1 MGRDILFPII
11 KEVREYIAT
20 FKTKDMIT
28 LLNLKRS
35 ANMLL
40 AASVSLVICSS
51 CADEDLYKSGYGNED
66 IIGFGM
72 TAVLEGENIPHS
84 RVEHSPEPLVMVNS
98 SNSDT
103 LYLHS
108 SVEDNPSP
116 VSAGATRGTPVTE
129 NNFKEVYGAFAV
141 TAYTETGDL
150 YMNDKVG
157 TESGGYWFSD
167 GGERYWP
174 ETETLDFYARAPYEF
189 NKKDPLA
196 DETVVYSNKKVSF
209 TYTTPTSGDGK
220 DAMAQPDLL
229 FAFASK
235 SQKQTV
241 DGCVE
246 LTFRHALAA
255 VKFVAQD
262 ISKGTIKSIK
272 LKNVYG
278 AGECVYDPSSTTGK
292 YVWEQTGERKDFVQS
307 FNVEVEDQ
315 QTGEQKITDV
325 NPETTFMMV
334 PQPLD
339 DNSSIEVVLE
349 TANGEKH
356 VLTAPFKKQ
365 DWEAGKIYTY
375 VISTESINWTYV
387 FEVTDKI
394 DMALGQTT
402 SKYSVKSYR
411 YRTQNP
417 DVKEPVSWEVTGKN
431 GTETK
436 YPSTT
441 PTPIIDVNGIIKD
454 FTYSG
459 KGDDGTGDGIGYDM
473 VLDRSDMH
481 TTYSGDETLKN
492 NPVKGT
498 PEKPYDL
505 STDGGTS
512 SRTTANCYVVN
523 SAGTYMLPL
532 VYGNAIVNGDTNS
545 RAYSDSHFVDY
556 NNRHITSPNVSSSG
570 TPDDCTLVW
579 SDGFYMF
586 KDVHLSADKQYLVF
600 TIDQEYMQQANA
612 IVAVRDASDNIMWS
626 WHIWVIER
634 DINATVEVDDYFSST
649 KYQIMTCNLGW
660 VDEKMVYYDP
670 RSLNFTFTQDRSGK
684 KANLTVTQEG
694 AQFDYK
700 DIGSTYYQWGRKD
713 PIVALMNRD
722 HTGVNDYR
730 RLETTD
736 PKYLYQVKPGLVSMA
751 DAIKNPNIYYV
762 QPYNADIRWLK
773 DGAFSWKFWNME
785 SNGFDV
791 NITNYRKTVY
801 DPSPKGFIT
810 PIPRAFSVFV
820 NGSTAAGN
828 YGGSLNGRT
837 DPALD
842 YKYHVRTEKNKQG
855 TELPFTATGQRSS
868 RDNLGSGAGSLWAM
882 WGVYYWSSESYYNNG
897 SEDKDKGKSYTFV
910 IRKETGTDVYSYGF
924 IGTQAMARPVRCIRE

>member
-209 TYTTPTSGDGK
+209 TYTTPTSEDGK

-235 SQKQTV
+235 NQKHTV

-339 DNSSIEVVLE
+339 ENSSIEVVLE
-349 TANGEKH
+349 TADGEKH

-436 YPSTT
+436 YPST
-441 PTPIIDVNGIIKD
+441 
-454 FTYSG
+454 
-459 KGDDGTGDGIGYDM
+459 
-473 VLDRSDMH
+473 R
-481 TTYSGDETLKN
+481 
-492 NPVKGT
+492 
-498 PEKPYDL
+498 
-505 STDGGTS
+505 
-512 SRTTANCYVVN
+512 
-523 SAGTYMLPL
+523 
-532 VYGNAIVNGDTNS
+532 
-545 RAYSDSHFVDY
+545 
-556 NNRHITSPNVSSSG
+556 
-570 TPDDCTLVW
+570 
-579 SDGFYMF
+579 
-586 KDVHLSADKQYLVF
+586 
-600 TIDQEYMQQANA
+600 
-612 IVAVRDASDNIMWS
+612 
-626 WHIWVIER
+626 
-634 DINATVEVDDYFSST
+634 
-649 KYQIMTCNLGW
+649 
-660 VDEKMVYYDP
+660 
-670 RSLNFTFTQDRSGK
+670 
-684 KANLTVTQEG
+684 
-694 AQFDYK
+694 
-700 DIGSTYYQWGRKD
+700 
-713 PIVALMNRD
+713 
-722 HTGVNDYR
+722 
-730 RLETTD
+730 
-736 PKYLYQVKPGLVSMA
+736 
-751 DAIKNPNIYYV
+751 
-762 QPYNADIRWLK
+762 
-773 DGAFSWKFWNME
+773 
-785 SNGFDV
+785 
-791 NITNYRKTVY
+791 
-801 DPSPKGFIT
+801 
-810 PIPRAFSVFV
+810 
-820 NGSTAAGN
+820 
-828 YGGSLNGRT
+828 
-837 DPALD
+837 
-842 YKYHVRTEKNKQG
+842 
-855 TELPFTATGQRSS
+855 
-868 RDNLGSGAGSLWAM
+868 
-882 WGVYYWSSESYYNNG
+882 
-897 SEDKDKGKSYTFV
+897 
-910 IRKETGTDVYSYGF
+910 
-924 IGTQAMARPVRCIRE
+924 

>member
-196 DETVVYSNKKVSF
+196 DETVVYSDKKVSF
-209 TYTTPTSGDGK
+209 TYTTPTSEDGK

-235 SQKQTV
+235 NQKQTV

-278 AGECVYDPSSTTGK
+278 AGKCVYDPSSTTGK

-339 DNSSIEVVLE
+339 ENSSIEVVLE
-349 TANGEKH
+349 TADGETH
-356 VLTAPFKKQ
+356 FLTAPFKKQ

-441 PTPIIDVNGIIKD
+441 PTPIIDVNGIIKG
-454 FTYSG
+454 FTYSDN
-459 KGDDGTGDGIGYDM
+459 GDDGTGSGNKYDII
-473 VLDRSDMH
+473 LDKSDMH
-481 TTYSGDETLKN
+481 TTHSGDETLKKN
-492 NPVKGT
+492 TVKGS
-498 PEKPYDL
+498 PESPYDL
-505 STDGGTS
+505 STDGGS
-512 SRTTANCYVVN
+512 SYMTTANCYAVN

-532 VYGNAIVNGDTNS
+532 VYGNAIVNGRTNFG
-545 RAYSDSHFVDY
+545 AYSDSHFVDY
-556 NNRHITSPNVSSSG
+556 NNSPISSPYISSSG

-612 IVAVRDASDNIMWS
+612 IVAVRDANDNIMWS

-634 DINATVEVDDYFSST
+634 DINATVEVDDYTSSAT
-649 KYQIMTCNLGW
+649 YQMMTCNLGW

-730 RLETTD
+730 RLDTTD
-736 PKYLYQVKPGLVSMA
+736 PKYLYKVARGLVSMA

-762 QPYNADIRWLK
+762 QPNNGDIRWLN

-785 SNGFDV
+785 SNGGNV
-791 NITNYRKTVY
+791 NIAKYRKTVY
-801 DPSPKGFIT
+801 DPSPKGFIV
-810 PIPRAFSVFV
+810 PIPRTFSVFV
-820 NGSTAAGN
+820 NGSTALGDR
-828 YGGSLNGRT
+828 GGTLNGKI
-837 DPALD
+837 DPQLS
-842 YKYHVRTEKNKQG
+842 YRYLVHTKRNQKGE
-855 TELPFTATGQRSS
+855 ELPFTATGQRSS
-868 RDNLGSGAGSLWAM
+868 RDNLGSGSGSLWALD
-882 WGVYYWSSESYYNNG
+882 GVYYWSSESNYDG
-897 SEDKDKGKSYTFV
+897 SDNSDKGKSYTFV
-910 IRKETGTDVYSYGF
+910 VRKDNETDVYSYGF
-924 IGTQAMARPVRCIRE
+924 VGTQAMARPVRCIRE